1 MWLDRKES
9 GEQQFVEELERMK
22 TKQESPKFQKSDFVK
37 TKNVKIKAVLLSQTR
52 RCPSPDRQ
60 GDPCSSFWCRT
71 L

>member
-22 TKQESPKFQKSDFVK
+22 TKQESPKLQDFVK

-52 RCPSPDRQ
+52 RCLSPDRQ
-60 GDPCSSFWCRT
+60 GDPCSSF
-71 L
+71 